1 MRTEQMS
8 KENET
13 FKSNKNISKPVAA
26 ANAVGK
32 CVSDTACFAAL
43 TAACAVSSGAAFLA
57 KKLVPKLKEVFVSI
71 KNSLGSSAEN
81 TASMFTAF
89 LKRRKEVG
97 TRQAF
102 AMIADEV
109 RESKET
115 KRRLA
120 VTAVNYGLPIA
131 SVCALAAVISAE
143 TSVDYAV
150 AVEYKGQELGLVA
163 ADSIMEEA
171 KQEVQSKITYYDVD
185 ENVYQSASI
194 AVKAVSAQDEVIS
207 REELAQKLEEQLPE
221 LATAVTTAEQEE
233 KKAVSIEPTKTMED
247 NSGKVRA
254 YSVTVDGEFIG
265 AVEDYSRLEAYFEDL
280 KSEYADED
288 VVDVEFNKDIEY
300 DTENFVKPE
309 DVRSSDYYINI
320 FNSIVSEPVYYEVQ
334 LGDNPWNIARDNDM
348 TLDELKQCVAT
359 SDGEIVP
366 DITKKCNV
374 GTIIQLSQEV
384 KYLQPEIVKEETFQV
399 GYHLPEVQI
408 KDDTMFIGM
417 ERVDTEGT
425 SGIMEYH
432 VYATYADGVKV
443 SEENIDEPK
452 IIEEA
457 TAKVVRVG
465 TIEPSTYVS
474 KGTGGSGDYYWPVS
488 GGKITSYMGDGRGHK
503 GIDVGAPYGT
513 PIYAAEEG
521 KIIETGSGWNGGYG
535 NCIRI
540 QHPDG
545 NVTVYAHQ
553 SSLAVSYGEYVV
565 KGQLI
570 GYVGSTGDSSG
581 NHLHFEVRSNGR
593 YLDPLDFVSQY

>member
-1 MRTEQMS
+1 
-8 KENET
+8 
-13 FKSNKNISKPVAA
+13 
-26 ANAVGK
+26 
-32 CVSDTACFAAL
+32 
-43 TAACAVSSGAAFLA
+43 
-57 KKLVPKLKEVFVSI
+57 
-71 KNSLGSSAEN
+71 
-81 TASMFTAF
+81 
-89 LKRRKEVG
+89 
-97 TRQAF
+97 
-102 AMIADEV
+102 
-109 RESKET
+109 
-115 KRRLA
+115 
-120 VTAVNYGLPIA
+120 
-131 SVCALAAVISAE
+131 
-143 TSVDYAV
+143 
-150 AVEYKGQELGLVA
+150 
-163 ADSIMEEA
+163 
-171 KQEVQSKITYYDVD
+171 
-185 ENVYQSASI
+185 
-194 AVKAVSAQDEVIS
+194 
-207 REELAQKLEEQLPE
+207 
-221 LATAVTTAEQEE
+221 
-233 KKAVSIEPTKTMED
+233 MED

-265 AVEDYSRLEAYFEDL
+265 AVEDYSRLETYFEEL
-280 KSEYADED
+280 KSEYADES
-288 VVDVEFNKDIEY
+288 VVDVEFNKNIEF
-300 DTENFVKPE
+300 DTESFVKPE
-309 DVRSSDYYINI
+309 EVRSSDYYINI
-320 FNSIVSEPVYYEVQ
+320 FNSVVSEPVYYEVQ

-384 KYLQPEIVKEETFQV
+384 KYLQPEIIKEETFQV
-399 GYHLPEVQI
+399 GYHLPEIQV

-432 VYATYADGVKV
+432 VYATYADGVRV
-443 SEENIDEPK
+443 SEENIEEPK
-452 IIEEA
+452 VIEEA
-457 TAKVVRVG
+457 TARVVRVG

-503 GIDVGAPYGT
+503 GIDIGAPYGT

-545 NVTVYAHQ
+545 NITVYAHQ

-593 YLDPLDFVSQY
+593 YLDPLDYVSQY

>member
-13 FKSNKNISKPVAA
+13 FKSNENRSKPVVI

-43 TAACAVSSGAAFLA
+43 TAACAVSAGAAFLA
-57 KKLVPKLKEVFVSI
+57 KRLAPKLKEVFVSL
-71 KNSLGSSAEN
+71 KNAIGSSAGN
-81 TASMFTAF
+81 TASVFTAF

-97 TRQAF
+97 TRQAV

-115 KRRLA
+115 KRKLA

-207 REELAQKLEEQLPE
+207 REQLAQKLEEQLPE

-280 KSEYADED
+280 KSEYADEN

-300 DTENFVKPE
+300 DTESFVKPE
-309 DVRSSDYYINI
+309 EVRSSDYYINI
-320 FNSIVSEPVYYEVQ
+320 FNSVVSEPVYYEVQ

-384 KYLQPEIVKEETFQV
+384 KYLQPEIIKEETFQV
-399 GYHLPEVQI
+399 GYHLPEVQV

-432 VYATYADGVKV
+432 VYATYADGVKI

-452 IIEEA
+452 VIEEA
-457 TAKVVRVG
+457 TARVVRVG

-474 KGTGGSGDYYWPVS
+474 KGTGGSGDYYWPLS

-503 GIDVGAPYGT
+503 GIDIAAPYGT

>member
-8 KENET
+8 KGNET
-13 FKSNKNISKPVAA
+13 FKSNENRSKPVVI

-32 CVSDTACFAAL
+32 CVSDTAYFAAL
-43 TAACAVSSGAAFLA
+43 TTACAVSAGAAFLA
-57 KKLVPKLKEVFVSI
+57 KRLAPKLKEVFVSL
-71 KNSLGSSAEN
+71 KNAIGSSAGN
-81 TASMFTAF
+81 TASVFTAF

-97 TRQAF
+97 TRQAV

-207 REELAQKLEEQLPE
+207 REQLAQKLEEQLPE

-233 KKAVSIEPTKTMED
+233 KKVVSIEPTKTMED

-280 KSEYADED
+280 KSEYADEN

-300 DTENFVKPE
+300 DTESFVKPE
-309 DVRSSDYYINI
+309 EVRSSDYYINI
-320 FNSIVSEPVYYEVQ
+320 FNSVVSEPVYYEVQ

-384 KYLQPEIVKEETFQV
+384 KYLQPEIIKEETFQV
-399 GYHLPEVQI
+399 GYHLPEVQV

-432 VYATYADGVKV
+432 VYATYADGIKI

-452 IIEEA
+452 VIEEA
-457 TAKVVRVG
+457 TARVVRVG

-503 GIDVGAPYGT
+503 GIDIAAPYGT

>member
-13 FKSNKNISKPVAA
+13 FKSNKNISKPVSA

-32 CVSDTACFAAL
+32 CVSDTAYFAVL
-43 TAACAVSSGAAFLA
+43 TAVGAVRTGAAFLA
-57 KKLVPKLKEVFVSI
+57 KRLAPKLKEVFVSP
-71 KNSLGSSAEN
+71 KNAIGASAGN
-81 TASMFTAF
+81 TASVFTAF

-97 TRQAF
+97 TRQAIS
-102 AMIADEV
+102 MLADEV
-109 RESKET
+109 KESKET

-207 REELAQKLEEQLPE
+207 REQLAQKLEEQLPE
-221 LATAVTTAEQEE
+221 LATAVTTAELEE

-265 AVEDYSRLEAYFEDL
+265 AVDDYSRLEAYFEDL
-280 KSEYADED
+280 KAEYADEN

-300 DTENFVKPE
+300 DTESFVKPE
-309 DVRSSDYYINI
+309 EVRSSDYYINI
-320 FNSIVSEPVYYEVQ
+320 FNSVVSEPVYYEVQ

-359 SDGEIVP
+359 NDGEIVP

-384 KYLQPEIVKEETFQV
+384 KYLQPEIIKEETFQV
-399 GYHLPEVQI
+399 GYHLPEVQV
-408 KDDTMFIGM
+408 KDDTMFVGM
-417 ERVDTEGT
+417 ERVDTEGK

-465 TIEPSTYVS
+465 TVEPSTYVS

-503 GIDVGAPYGT
+503 GIDIGAPYGT

>member
-13 FKSNKNISKPVAA
+13 FKINKNISKPVAA

-32 CVSDTACFAAL
+32 CVSDTAQFAVITAVGAVQAAAVFLIKRLGPKVLEICHSLSKAL
-43 TAACAVSSGAAFLA
+43 R
-57 KKLVPKLKEVFVSI
+57 
-71 KNSLGSSAEN
+71 SSAGN
-81 TASMFTAF
+81 TASLFTAF

-97 TRQAF
+97 TRQAA
-102 AMIADEV
+102 AMIADEI

-115 KRRLA
+115 KRKLA

-150 AVEYKGQELGLVA
+150 AVEYKGTELGLVA
-163 ADSIMEEA
+163 EDSVMEEA
-171 KQEVQSKITYYDVD
+171 KQDVQSKITYYDVD

-207 REELAQKLEEQLPE
+207 KEQLAQKLEEQLPE
-221 LATAVTTAEQEE
+221 LTSAVTTAELETEE
-233 KKAVSIEPTKTMED
+233 VPVVPEKTSED
-247 NSGKVRA
+247 VSGKVRA
-254 YSVTVDGEFIG
+254 YAVTVDGEFIG
-265 AVEDYSRLEAYFEDL
+265 AVDDYSRLESYFENI
-280 KSEYADED
+280 KSEYTGED
-288 VVDVEFNKDIEY
+288 VVDVEFSKDIEY

-309 DVRSSDYYINI
+309 EVRSSDYYINI
-320 FNSIVSEPVYYEVQ
+320 FDSIVSEPVYYEVQ
-334 LGDNPWNIARDNDM
+334 LGDNPWNIARDNGI
-348 TLDELKQCVAT
+348 TLDELKECTAT
-359 SDGEIVP
+359 CDGEIVP

-374 GTIIQLSQEV
+374 GTVIQLSQEV
-384 KYLQPEIVKEETFQV
+384 RYLQPEVVKEETYQV
-399 GYHLPEVQI
+399 NYSLPVIEI
-408 KDDTMFIGM
+408 EDDSMFVGM
-417 ERVDTEGT
+417 ERVDTEGV
-425 SGIMEYH
+425 SGVMEYH
-432 VYATYADGVKV
+432 VYATYSDDVRV
-443 SEENIDEPK
+443 SEENVEEPK
-452 IIEEA
+452 VIEEA
-457 TAKVVRVG
+457 VAKVVRVG

-474 KGTGGSGDYYWPVS
+474 KGAGGSGDYYWPVS

-503 GIDVGAPYGT
+503 GIDIGAPYGT

-545 NVTVYAHQ
+545 NITVYAHQ

-593 YLDPLDFVSQY
+593 YLDPLNFVSQY

>member
-13 FKSNKNISKPVAA
+13 FKINKNISKPVAA

-32 CVSDTACFAAL
+32 CVSDTAQFAVITAVGAVQAAAVFLIKRLGPKILEICHSLSMAL
-43 TAACAVSSGAAFLA
+43 R
-57 KKLVPKLKEVFVSI
+57 
-71 KNSLGSSAEN
+71 SSAGN
-81 TASMFTAF
+81 TASLFTAF

-97 TRQAF
+97 TRQAA
-102 AMIADEV
+102 AMIADEI

-115 KRRLA
+115 KRKLA

-150 AVEYKGQELGLVA
+150 AVEYKGTELGLVA
-163 ADSIMEEA
+163 EDSVMEEA
-171 KQEVQSKITYYDVD
+171 KQDVQSKITYYDVD

-207 REELAQKLEEQLPE
+207 KEQLAQKLEEQLPE
-221 LATAVTTAEQEE
+221 LTSAVTTAELETEE
-233 KKAVSIEPTKTMED
+233 VPVVPEKTSED
-247 NSGKVRA
+247 VSGKVRA
-254 YSVTVDGEFIG
+254 YAVTVDGEFIG
-265 AVEDYSRLEAYFEDL
+265 AVDDYSRLESYFENI
-280 KSEYADED
+280 KSEYAGED
-288 VVDVEFNKDIEY
+288 VVDVEFSKDIEY

-309 DVRSSDYYINI
+309 EVRSSDYYINI
-320 FNSIVSEPVYYEVQ
+320 FDSIVSEPVYYEVQ
-334 LGDNPWNIARDNDM
+334 LGDNPWNIARDNGI
-348 TLDELKQCVAT
+348 TLDELKECTAT
-359 SDGEIVP
+359 CDGEIVP

-374 GTIIQLSQEV
+374 GTVIQLSQEV
-384 KYLQPEIVKEETFQV
+384 RYLQPEVVKEETYQV
-399 GYHLPEVQI
+399 NYSLPVIEI
-408 KDDTMFIGM
+408 EDDSMFVGM
-417 ERVDTEGT
+417 ERVDTEGV
-425 SGIMEYH
+425 SGVMEYH
-432 VYATYADGVKV
+432 VYATYSDDVRV
-443 SEENIDEPK
+443 SEENVEEPK
-452 IIEEA
+452 VIEEA
-457 TAKVVRVG
+457 VAKVVRVG

-474 KGTGGSGDYYWPVS
+474 KGAGGSGDYYWPVS

-503 GIDVGAPYGT
+503 GIDIGAPYGT

-545 NVTVYAHQ
+545 NITVYAHQ

-593 YLDPLDFVSQY
+593 YLDPLNFVSQY